1 MSAAAESARTRPAG
15 PPAAEHDPATGVDVR
30 QLMGLRAIS
39 RTLPPLELAT
49 TGRPGGFASRRRGT
63 GFDIRDVRPFLDG
76 DDIRHVD
83 PMATARTGKLHVRT
97 FHEEQDRTVLLVA
110 DFRRPMLWG
119 TRQRLRSVAAARAL
133 ACAGWQA
140 HDLGGRIGALVVTD
154 EDMHYERPRSGTG
167 AMARIAGCL
176 SRGHADA
183 IRQAAAGTGPPTP
196 LRTALD
202 RLARI
207 SPPGAT
213 LFLATALDDL
223 GTAPETAFLPL
234 VRRTR
239 PIVLLM
245 RDAVERERPGGTFSY
260 LDGRR
265 QHRIGRFAA
274 MSGSSDG
281 LLEAVRALGIGVRA
295 IDTDW
300 EPDDGDRS

>member
-1 MSAAAESARTRPAG
+1 MSAAAETSETRAASPAVGHDSATSVA
-15 PPAAEHDPATGVDVR
+15 VR
-30 QLMGLRAIS
+30 QLMGLRAVS

-76 DDIRHVD
+76 DDVRHVD

-119 TRQRLRSVAAARAL
+119 TRQRLRSVAAARTL

-154 EDMHYERPRSGTG
+154 DDMLYERPRAGTG

-176 SRGHADA
+176 SRGHAEA
-183 IRQAAAGTGPPTP
+183 IRRSTAVSGTSVP
-196 LRTALD
+196 LWPALD

-207 SPPGAT
+207 APPGAT
-213 LFLATALDDL
+213 LFLATSLDNL
-223 GTAPETAFLPL
+223 GTDTETAFLPL

-239 PIVLLM
+239 PILLRI
-245 RDAVERERPGGTFSY
+245 RDAIERDRPGGHFAYADSH
-260 LDGRR
+260 R
-265 QHRIGRFAA
+265 QPRLGRFTQAVGPDGDQTAA
-274 MSGSSDG
+274 IRS
-281 LLEAVRALGIGVRA
+281 LGITVRV

-300 EPDDGDRS
+300 EPGDGDRH